1 MTLGVSLPR
10 QMEIVPFQKM
20 VGDQEK
26 QQNDKGRNCLFY
38 GEPDK
43 YFHYITSAPSVS
55 KTDMQMVIRVSRQGL
70 NPLYD

>member
-1 MTLGVSLPR
+1 
-10 QMEIVPFQKM
+10 MEIVPFQKM

-55 KTDMQMVIRVSRQGL
+55 KTDMQVVIRVSR
-70 NPLYD
+70 